1 MRSDLLPLSRS
12 TVDRDGV
19 ARTDPALFDRLWTDE
34 HSRTVLVSRGLV
46 AIRSDQPGPADPDRA
61 GTRGW
66 GEDGTGHL
74 RLALVAPGDLPV
86 APEEMFYLG
95 REGRHAYLALVL
107 SESAGDPRDFASPPT
122 DAGAPPVDGARWA
135 ALREVGAALPDRD
148 AGLAS
153 TALALAAWHA
163 RHRRCPRC
171 GALTRSV
178 HSGWARACT
187 ADGSLH
193 HPRTDP
199 AIIVAVTDTSD
210 RLLLAHAAPWPQR
223 RYSLVAG
230 YVEPGES
237 LEAAVRREVSE
248 ECGITVTDVD
258 YVASQPWPFPAS
270 LMLGFRATS
279 AGGDPVPDGEEITA
293 ARFVARDELDA
304 AVRSGEVLLP
314 MRTSI
319 ARALIEEWFGRMLPG
334 A

>member
-1 MRSDLLPLSRS
+1 M
-12 TVDRDGV
+12 
-19 ARTDPALFDRLWTDE
+19 ARADPALLDRLWTDGN
-34 HSRTVLVSRGLV
+34 SRVVLVSRGLV
-46 AIRSDQPGPADPDRA
+46 AIRSDPSRPTDPSSPDPSRPTDAARA
-61 GTRGW
+61 ATRGS
-66 GEDGTGHL
+66 GGDRSGD
-74 RLALVAPGDLPV
+74 RLALVAPRDLPV
-86 APEEMFYLG
+86 VPEELFYLG
-95 REGRHAYLALVL
+95 REGRHAYLGLVL
-107 SESAGDPRDFASPPT
+107 SEGADDSRDFAAPPADT
-122 DAGAPPVDGARWA
+122 GTPPVDGARWA

-153 TALALAAWHA
+153 TALALAAWHS

-171 GALTRSV
+171 GAPARAV
-178 HSGWARACT
+178 HGGWARACT

-199 AIIVAVTDTSD
+199 AVIVAVTDPAD
-210 RLLLAHAAPWPQR
+210 CLLLAHAAPWPER

-248 ECGITVTDVD
+248 ECGIAVTDAD

-270 LMLGFRATS
+270 LMLGFRASS

-293 ARFVARDELDA
+293 ARFVARAELDA
-304 AVRSGEVLLP
+304 AARSGEILLP

-319 ARALIEEWFGRMLPG
+319 ARALIEEWFGGILPG
-334 A
+334 V